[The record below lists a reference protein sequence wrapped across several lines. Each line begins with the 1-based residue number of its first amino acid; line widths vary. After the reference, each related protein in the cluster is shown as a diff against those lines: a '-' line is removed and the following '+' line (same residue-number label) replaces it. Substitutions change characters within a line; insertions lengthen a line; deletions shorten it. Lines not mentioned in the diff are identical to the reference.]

1 MLQRDRKFNAWCGD
15 VYKVIRLLRDVRPDL
30 DIRVVSAFIGPYRK
44 GLALISGLDP
54 ENTHLADNMDRLQ
67 ADLES
72 DRYAVSSI
80 EELDS
85 VMQPGGI
92 ADFESFMLD
101 RSQRI

>member
-1 MLQRDRKFNAWCGD
+1 
-15 VYKVIRLLRDVRPDL
+15 
-30 DIRVVSAFIGPYRK
+30 
-44 GLALISGLDP
+44 
-54 ENTHLADNMDRLQ
+54 MDRLQ

-80 EELDS
+80 AELDS